1 MTRKKVTL
9 AYISNDAERKASY
22 KKRKKGL
29 IKKVSEL
36 STLCGVDACAIIYS
50 EYDAEPEVWPSAL
63 EAQSILARFRKLSE
77 MDQGRKMVNQESFTR
92 QRIKK
97 ATDQLRRLQKEN
109 KCRELE
115 GFMYQCIQGMST
127 LDAFH
132 LPDAAEMGWVVA
144 QSLRDI
150 NSRMEALVAERDRRN
165 GQAAPPP
172 PLPPPPPPVVE
183 IPPPVNEV
191 AERMEE
197 EANMECFPWNLVQS
211 PTGAGAAAL
220 ESGGLGW
227 DAGMVLPYP
236 YIFNHSTQSGNQQFN
251 FNN

>member
-50 EYDAEPEVWPSAL
+50 QYDPEPEVWPSQL
-63 EAQSILARFRKLSE
+63 GAQAILARFRKLSE

-97 ATDQLRRLQKEN
+97 AADQLRRLQKEN

-115 GFMYQCIQGMST
+115 GFMFQCINGTLT
-127 LDAFH
+127 LDNFN
-132 LPDAAEMGWVVA
+132 LPDSSEMGWVIN
-144 QSLRDI
+144 QTLRDI
-150 NSRMEALVAERDRRN
+150 KSKMEVKMTDQRRR
-165 GQAAPPP
+165 QAAPPP
-172 PLPPPPPPVVE
+172 PPPPPQLPPPADL
-183 IPPPVNEV
+183 V
-191 AERMEE
+191 AEE
-197 EANMECFPWNLVQS
+197 NMECFPWNLVQS
-211 PTGAGAAAL
+211 PTGAGAGGL
-220 ESGGLGW
+220 EGGGLGW

-236 YIFNHSTQSGNQQFN
+236 YIFNHSSSSTPQSGNYDRIH